1 MKKGAFSAV
10 LMAGLSA
17 IALASHAHA
26 DPLSNGGV
34 KIGVLTDLSGT
45 YSAIAGQGSVIAAQ
59 MAIADFGGKIDGKP
73 VELVSADH
81 QNKPDIASAVARKW
95 VDTDGVDAIFDLVT
109 SSVALAVQQFAG
121 ERGIVTV
128 NTGAA
133 TTALTGAA
141 CAPTGIHWVYDN
153 YALAKGTGTATVK
166 NGGDSWFFLT
176 ADYAFGKDL
185 EATTSAFVKASGGK
199 VLGSVRHPFPSSDF
213 SSFLLQA
220 QGSGAKV
227 IGLANAGA
235 DTTNAIKQ
243 AKEFGITQ
251 AGQSLAGLLVF
262 ISDVHALGLETAQ
275 GLLLTEGYYWDMDDE
290 TRAFAKR
297 FAERSGGA
305 MPTMVQAGTYSAVLH
320 YLKAVQ
326 AAATDEGKAVTAKM
340 RELPIKDFFARNGR
354 LREDGRMV
362 HDMYLMQVKKPAES
376 KGPWDY
382 YTIKAVI
389 PAEEAFRP
397 LAESECPA
405 VKKK

>member
-1 MKKGAFSAV
+1 MKRGMFRAV
-10 LMAGLSA
+10 LLAGLSA
-17 IALASHAHA
+17 VALASQAQA
-26 DPLSNGGV
+26 ATLSNGGV

-45 YSAIAGQGSVIAAQ
+45 YSAIAGQGSVLAAQ
-59 MAIADFGGKIDGKP
+59 MAIEDFGGKIDGKP

-95 VDTDGVDAIFDLVT
+95 VEAEGVDMLVDLVT
-109 SSVALAVQQFAG
+109 SSVGLAVQQLAAD
-121 ERGIVTV
+121 RGIITI
-128 NTGAA
+128 NTGAG
-133 TTALTGAA
+133 TTALTGAN
-141 CAPTGIHWVYDN
+141 CTPTGIHWAYDN
-153 YALAKGTGTATVK
+153 YALAKGTGAATVK
-166 NGGDSWFFLT
+166 NGGDTWYFLT

-185 EATTSAFVKASGGK
+185 EATTSAFVKAGGCK
-199 VLGSVRHPFPSSDF
+199 VLGSVKHPFPNSDF

-243 AKEFGITQ
+243 AKEFGITDS
-251 AGQSLAGLLVF
+251 GQSLAGLLVF

-275 GLLLTEGYYWDMDDE
+275 GLMLTEGYYWDMDDE

-297 FAERSGGA
+297 FAQRSGGA
-305 MPTMVQAGTYSAVLH
+305 MPTMVQAGTYSGVLH
-320 YLKAVQ
+320 YLRAVE
-326 AAATDEGKAVTAKM
+326 AAASDEGKTVIAKM
-340 RELPIKDFFARNGR
+340 REMPIKDFFARNGR

-382 YTIKAVI
+382 YHIRAVV

-397 LAESECPA
+397 LAESDCPL

>member
-1 MKKGAFSAV
+1 MKKGVLSAV

-17 IALASHAHA
+17 VALASHAHA
-26 DPLSNGGV
+26 ATLSNNGV

-45 YSAIAGQGSVIAAQ
+45 YSAIAGQGSVVAAQ
-59 MAIADFGGKIDGKP
+59 MAVEDFGGKIDGKP
-73 VELVSADH
+73 IEVLSADH

-95 VDTDGVDAIFDLVT
+95 IDTDGVDVLVDLVT
-109 SSVALAVQQFAG
+109 SSVGLAVQQLAA
-121 ERGIVTV
+121 ERGVPTI
-128 NTGAA
+128 NTGAG
-133 TTALTGAA
+133 TTALTGANCTA
-141 CAPTGIHWVYDN
+141 TGIHWAYDN

-166 NGGDSWFFLT
+166 NGGDTWYFLT
-176 ADYAFGKDL
+176 ADYAFGRDL
-185 EATTSAFVKASGGK
+185 EATTSQFVKAGGGK

-251 AGQSLAGLLVF
+251 AGQSLAGLLIF

-275 GLLLTEGYYWDMDDE
+275 GLSLTTGYYWDMDDE
-290 TRAFAKR
+290 SRAFAKR
-297 FAERSGGA
+297 FAERNGGA
-305 MPTMVQAGTYSAVLH
+305 KPTMVQAGTYSAVLH

-326 AAATDEGKAVTAKM
+326 AAATDEGKTVVAKM

-354 LREDGRMV
+354 LREDNRMV
-362 HDMYLMQVKKPAES
+362 HDMYLVQVKKPAES

-382 YTIKAVI
+382 YTIKTVI
-389 PAEEAFRP
+389 PAEEAYRP
-397 LAESECPA
+397 LAESECPL
-405 VKKK
+405 VKK